1 MMSGMNALRAV
12 LLLCSLGAATSAVAQ
27 GSPLLRGDLSTLA
40 SCLRDNGASPSACI
54 GTVAIA
60 CVRAAS
66 NDPRGAEAGCARR
79 EEAAWRERL
88 TLALQ
93 MTGRSLDASQRSRLA
108 AVQLAWE
115 SYVAQKC
122 AFYGAAQSAA
132 MQAGRQA
139 GCELREVAERAIELA
154 KGLPQAARRPQSPP
168 QIIR

>member
-1 MMSGMNALRAV
+1 MNALRAA
-12 LLLCSLGAATSAVAQ
+12 LLLCSLGVAGPAVAQ
-27 GSPLLRGDLSTLA
+27 GSPALRGDLTSLA
-40 SCLRDNGASPSACI
+40 SCLRDNGPSPSACI
-54 GTVAIA
+54 GSVAVA

-93 MTGRSLDASQRSRLA
+93 VTGRSLDAGQRTRLA

-122 AFYGAAQSAA
+122 ALYGAAQSAA
-132 MQAGRQA
+132 LQAGRQA
-139 GCELREVAERAIELA
+139 GCELREVAGRAIELTR
-154 KGLPQAARRPQSPP
+154 GLPQAGRRPQSPP

>member
-1 MMSGMNALRAV
+1 MNAFRAV
-12 LLLCSLGAATSAVAQ
+12 LLLCSLGAAGSAAAQ
-27 GSPLLRGDLSTLA
+27 GSPILRSDLA
-40 SCLRDNGASPSACI
+40 SIATCLRDNAASPSACI
-54 GTVAIA
+54 GTVAVG

-66 NDPRGAEAGCARR
+66 SDPRGAEAGCARR

-93 MTGRSLDASQRSRLA
+93 MTGRSLDISRRNRLG

-122 AFYGAAQSAA
+122 ALFGAAQSAA
-132 MQAGRQA
+132 LQAGRQA
-139 GCELREVAERAIELA
+139 GCELREVAGRAIELA
-154 KGLPQAARRPQSPP
+154 RGLSQGARRPQSPP